1 MIVCLAEKP
10 SVAREIAQVIGASRR
25 MDGYFEGN
33 GYQVT
38 WTFGHF
44 CQLKEPEDYNP
55 AWKRWNLHELPMLPE
70 KFGIKLMRRDAGV
83 VKQFNT
89 IKELLDKATEVINC
103 GDAGQEGEVI
113 QRWVLAEAKCRKPLK
128 RLWIS
133 SLTEEAIRAG
143 FANLRDGKE
152 FERLYQAGKSR
163 AVGDWLLGLNATR
176 LFTLKYTTFQQKQ
189 ILSIGRVQ
197 TPTLALLV
205 DRYHE
210 IQNFRPEPYWVLRT
224 EYRGTMFSRVA
235 PPDKLKEAE
244 EAADTRS
251 RLRAMGFFLSQE
263 EANTVLAEVKAAPLT
278 VTNVEIKK
286 AREAPPRLFDL
297 TSLQVQ
303 CNNQLGLSADDTLKI
318 VQALYEKKA
327 VSYPRVDT
335 TFLPDDIY
343 PKIPGILRGIA
354 YPNLTGPLLD
364 KKIPK
369 TGKVFNNNKVTDHHA
384 IIPTGAAGPGG
395 GLESSVY
402 DIITRRFIAAFY
414 PDCEVSNTTVSA
426 EAAGHPFRVRGR
438 QILSPG
444 WRVVYGDPAQQSA
457 PKPPPAAGA
466 APAAGIG
473 AEAEDDVV
481 STVLPNFERGESGPH
496 QPRLDQKT
504 TQPPKDYTEATLL
517 RGMETAGRNVDDE
530 ELRQAMKEN
539 GIGRPSTRAAI
550 IETLF
555 KRNYVTREKK
565 RLVPTPTGVEL
576 IGLIRN
582 PTLKSAELTGQW
594 EKKLRQIESG
604 ELTGEQFLGELTQL
618 VQDMVGEV
626 KQDRSGRA
634 RSAGPAASPLTATP
648 SPSPFPDGEG
658 GLVSNSSLKLKSSS
672 PSPSGK
678 GLGDG
683 VAVRGP
689 GGDAGLG
696 SCPACA
702 TGHILRGKTAF
713 GCSRFREGCA
723 FRLPTEFLGK
733 KLTDPQL
740 KALLTKGR
748 TPLIKGFTAPDGSK
762 LDAALRLDAGRQ
774 LEAVPAA
781 ESKPTTA
788 TDPGQ
793 IPCRVC
799 QLGHMLRGKA
809 AYGCSRFREDC
820 QFRVPLEWGGKQLT
834 ETQLRQ
840 LLRRGETGVIKGFVS
855 AKTGKKYDAA
865 LKVEA
870 GRVVP
875 VFG

>member
-25 MDGYFEGN
+25 LDGYFEGN

-70 KFGIKLMRRDAGV
+70 QFGIKLMRRDAGV

-89 IKELLDKATEVINC
+89 IKTLLDQATEVINC

-133 SLTEEAIRAG
+133 SLTEEAIRQG

-152 FERLYQAGKSR
+152 FEKLYQAGKSR

-210 IQNFRPEPYWVLRT
+210 IKNFRPEPYWVLRT

-244 EAADTRS
+244 EAADTKS

-263 EANTVLAEVKAAPLT
+263 EANQVLEEVKAAPLT

-286 AREAPPRLFDL
+286 GREAPPRLFDL

-343 PKIPGILRGIA
+343 PKIPGILRGIG
-354 YPNLTGPLLD
+354 YQNLTDPLLAN
-364 KKIPK
+364 KIPK

-466 APAAGIG
+466 GPAGGIG

-481 STVLPNFERGESGPH
+481 STVLPSFTQGESGPH
-496 QPRLDQKT
+496 QPRLDQKV

-555 KRNYVTREKK
+555 KRNYVAREKK

-618 VQDMVGEV
+618 VQEMAAEV
-626 KQDRSGRA
+626 EQDRSGRTL
-634 RSAGPAASPLTATP
+634 SAGPAAPQPAFPGERDAPAARAAHPSGSSAPAERAATQQ
-648 SPSPFPDGEG
+648 G
-658 GLVSNSSLKLKSSS
+658 GREA
-672 PSPSGK
+672 SGK
-678 GLGDG
+678 GP
-683 VAVRGP
+683 A
-689 GGDAGLG
+689 GGAGLG
-696 SCPACA
+696 PCPACQQ
-702 TGHILRGKTAF
+702 GHVLRGKTAF
-713 GCSRFREGCA
+713 GCSRFREGCS
-723 FRLPTEFLGK
+723 FRLPAEFLGK
-733 KLTDPQL
+733 KLSDPQI
-740 KALLTKGR
+740 KALLSKGR
-748 TPLIKGFTAPDGSK
+748 TPLIKGFSQPDGAR
-762 LDAALRLDAGRQ
+762 LDAALRLGAGGQ
-774 LEAVPAA
+774 LEAVAAA

-820 QFRVPLEWGGKQLT
+820 QFRVPLEWGGKALT

-840 LLRRGETGVIKGFVS
+840 LLRRGETGLIKGFVS

-865 LKVEA
+865 LKVED